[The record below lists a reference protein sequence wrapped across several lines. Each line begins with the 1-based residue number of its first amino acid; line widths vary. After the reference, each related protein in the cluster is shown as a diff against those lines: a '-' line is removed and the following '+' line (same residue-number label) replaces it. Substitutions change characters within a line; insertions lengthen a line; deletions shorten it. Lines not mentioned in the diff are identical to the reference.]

1 MTYFARLL
9 PGILLAL
16 SLGVAGCSFA
26 QLHGYEVAHSNMDV
40 EYRPGPIGLR
50 TSSEG
55 PVEHAQDRFDDAL
68 EQSLARSAEGFQLVP
83 ASEGPRHTV
92 HVRLLDVAQ
101 DGEAMRVRGEVDI
114 HDRNGTVSSQLRIDL
129 TVPAESGDEAMTLA
143 GHAFGERVG
152 DYLRNRERYHW

>member
-1 MTYFARLL
+1 MTFFARSMWGLL
-9 PGILLAL
+9 LVL
-16 SLGVAGCSFA
+16 SLGVGGCSFA

-68 EQSLARSAEGFQLVP
+68 RQSLARSADEFQLVP
-83 ASEGPRHTV
+83 PSEAPRHTV
-92 HVRLLDVAQ
+92 HVRLIDVVQ
-101 DGEAMRVRGEVDI
+101 DAEATRVRGEVDI

-129 TVPAESGDEAMTLA
+129 TVPAESGDEAMSLA